1 MPLLTCPHC
10 GSAVTT
16 RDIETAPLR
25 CPVCGAALT
34 SAPAPEPAP
43 AVVPAALPI
52 QEAEVRD
59 ASYHSGWQDRAE
71 DSEDDS
77 ATRAVARDK
86 LEPISAQARTDHS
99 YDQRAQ
105 AADEATHALPF
116 SPGTLGSP
124 PADDPREATHALPL
138 SAIPQE
144 ARPARRAPG
153 LRAALLAL
161 AALALVVVIV
171 VAALASNGLLGVL
184 GGSPTP
190 APTATLA
197 PTSTPSSVA
206 FAEPGLY
213 TVRYPQ
219 GWVKTERN
227 AAPQSYF
234 ALLASGGD
242 ASVDVEAQ
250 RISPAP
256 SDLAALD
263 EQAIST
269 LAQPGTSPANFS
281 AASSVTLGGQVWT
294 RVTGDAQLIVP
305 SGQPPTYGHV
315 AALSTQR
322 GPYTFTI
329 LCISAGSSAD
339 AARAAFTTDDQS
351 AFQQLLA
358 SFAFLSQG

>member
-43 AVVPAALPI
+43 AAAPAALPI

-71 DSEDDS
+71 DDS
-77 ATRAVARDK
+77 ATHAVARDK

-116 SPGTLGSP
+116 SPGTLGAP

-144 ARPARRAPG
+144 AQPMRRAPG

-161 AALALVVVIV
+161 AALALVVVIA
-171 VAALASNGLLGVL
+171 VAALAGNGL
-184 GGSPTP
+184 
-190 APTATLA
+190 
-197 PTSTPSSVA
+197 
-206 FAEPGLY
+206 
-213 TVRYPQ
+213 
-219 GWVKTERN
+219 
-227 AAPQSYF
+227 
-234 ALLASGGD
+234 
-242 ASVDVEAQ
+242 
-250 RISPAP
+250 
-256 SDLAALD
+256 
-263 EQAIST
+263 
-269 LAQPGTSPANFS
+269 
-281 AASSVTLGGQVWT
+281 
-294 RVTGDAQLIVP
+294 
-305 SGQPPTYGHV
+305 
-315 AALSTQR
+315 
-322 GPYTFTI
+322 
-329 LCISAGSSAD
+329 
-339 AARAAFTTDDQS
+339 
-351 AFQQLLA
+351 
-358 SFAFLSQG
+358 